1 MEFEPKVRFD
11 DTSVAFSYKSD
22 RDLKKADFIFTLVN
36 HPFISKIATTAATV
50 GLTLHLPI
58 KGLIR
63 STVFDHFCG
72 GENIEQSEKTIQNL
86 ARFHVGTILD
96 YSVEGA
102 KTEEGFDSTTKEILS
117 TFDKARG
124 NEALPFCVFK
134 VTGMGAMDLLEKVQN
149 KETLSDSEQ
158 AAFQRI
164 RNRVDQL
171 CAKAFSCNVPV
182 LVDAE
187 DSWIQ
192 GTIDE
197 LAYEMMQKYN
207 QQKAIVFNTF
217 QMYRAD
223 MLENL
228 KSAFHQ
234 AAMHNYYLGVKMVR
248 GAYMEKEAARAEK
261 MNYPDPIHPSKEA
274 TDKAFNK
281 GLSFCIDNKQ
291 RIALMC
297 GSHNEYSN
305 LYLTVLMEKHGMK
318 NNDERVWFA
327 QLLGMSDNISFNLA
341 KAGYN
346 VAKYVPYGP
355 VEAVMPYLIRR
366 ASENT
371 SVAGQSSRELTLI
384 KKEVKRR
391 KTQK

>member
-1 MEFEPKVRFD
+1 
-11 DTSVAFSYKSD
+11 
-22 RDLKKADFIFTLVN
+22 
-36 HPFISKIATTAATV
+36 
-50 GLTLHLPI
+50 
-58 KGLIR
+58 
-63 STVFDHFCG
+63 
-72 GENIEQSEKTIQNL
+72 
-86 ARFHVGTILD
+86 
-96 YSVEGA
+96 
-102 KTEEGFDSTTKEILS
+102 
-117 TFDKARG
+117 
-124 NEALPFCVFK
+124 
-134 VTGMGAMDLLEKVQN
+134 LEKVQK
-149 KETLSDSEQ
+149 KEVLSEDEK
-158 AAFQRI
+158 AAYERV
-164 RNRVDQL
+164 RSRVDQI
-171 CAKAFSCNVPV
+171 CAKAFSYDVPV

-207 QQKAIVFNTF
+207 QKKTIVFNTF

-228 KSAFHQ
+228 KNAFHQ

-248 GAYMEKEAARAEK
+248 GAYMEKEAERAEK
-261 MNYPDPIHPSKEA
+261 MNYNNPIHRSKEA

-291 RIALMC
+291 RITLMC

-318 NNDERVWFA
+318 NNDERVWFG
-327 QLLGMSDNISFNLA
+327 QLLGMSDNISFNLS